1 MFVGGAATS
10 NAIRTLLSHVEFHQ
24 HRFRFVFSESA
35 CGAGNAFAVIPNAFC
50 MTFGLNE
57 ARLKAFMEAYRA
69 WNKTDAVADLRAVGF
84 EESAIDPDSSNEFA
98 AMAADAT
105 QAIMMAVS
113 TAQTDSAAA
122 NRSVTNILRQSHI
135 EGLTGSVSFD
145 ARGDRVGASFVLLTS
160 GTDGTVERILSATNV
175 SDISWE
181 GRWRNE
187 SFRRAAVQSGGS
199 GVEMPVV
206 VQPIASISA
215 PPIVSTD
222 NNITTAEKVT
232 AAPSSAL
239 GEAGAAGLAG
249 GLTAAAMI
257 VVLVFVVVLLL
268 RRQRRR
274 SQAQGDVPLG
284 PRPDG
289 PEDGGASNAGGEAR
303 IGIEPPHRPISGA
316 GSDGNDE
323 EDNAIFFPNHRRQHE
338 VQGVRVGKGA
348 NGEVFKFKYER
359 RRDSADRTRRYHVVK
374 CFSRPLDVK
383 HRRNLKREYDLLAIR
398 LVPMSCGTSRWKKN
412 PPLGSSTPA
421 KLHPSVF
428 RENTGAGCIWSSQAT
443 SH

>member
-84 EESAIDPDSSNEFA
+84 EESAIDADSSNEFA

-113 TAQTDSAAA
+113 TAQTDPTAA

-160 GTDGTVERILSATNV
+160 GTDGTVERILRATNV

-181 GRWRNE
+181 GMWGNE
-187 SFRRAAVQSGGS
+187 SFRRAAVLSGGS

-206 VQPIASISA
+206 VQPNASISA

-274 SQAQGDVPLG
+274 SQARSDVPLG

-289 PEDGGASNAGGEAR
+289 PEDGGA
-303 IGIEPPHRPISGA
+303 
-316 GSDGNDE
+316 
-323 EDNAIFFPNHRRQHE
+323 
-338 VQGVRVGKGA
+338 
-348 NGEVFKFKYER
+348 
-359 RRDSADRTRRYHVVK
+359 
-374 CFSRPLDVK
+374 
-383 HRRNLKREYDLLAIR
+383 
-398 LVPMSCGTSRWKKN
+398 
-412 PPLGSSTPA
+412 
-421 KLHPSVF
+421 
-428 RENTGAGCIWSSQAT
+428 
-443 SH
+443 